1 MRDINGIVPLR
12 IWRLLVWPDNE
23 SEIDLLGFNVHSRFI
38 YEIVTDKKM
47 LPVTIGLFG
56 DWGSGKTSVMKM
68 LEKTLSSIDDDKNSE
83 DKANII
89 CLYFNGW
96 QFEGY
101 DDAKSAILS
110 STLMQLAE
118 HKKIGEKIK
127 DKAASLMK
135 SVNWMRLVGMS
146 VKNVALPA
154 ILAYL
159 TGGASLIP
167 SLAGFGKKFLGMEDK
182 DKESEWEKLI
192 KDDKSDSGPLDIRTF
207 RERFSEMLKDTKIDA
222 LVILI
227 DDLDRCSPDRI
238 IDNLEAI
245 KLFLNVDNTAFIIG
259 ADPRIVEYAVERRF
273 LFERD
278 MDKDKEEMGRLVKD
292 YLEKLIQI
300 PYRLPRLSP
309 TEIESY
315 MNLLFCEKEL
325 AVEDFEKVLNGFQD
339 IRNRDMYS
347 IFGYSRI
354 KDILGTGVNS
364 ALEEDLFMCSNIA
377 PLITDGLK
385 GNPRQVKRF
394 LNAFILRKK
403 LAEVAKLIKVK
414 DDVLVKL
421 MVLEYAED
429 NCFREL
435 FNWQSSQEGFPKEI
449 ELLESE
455 NADDIEGSEK
465 EKKAKDFPKWRKPFV
480 QKWVTLNP
488 KLSKVDLRDYFW
500 ILRDRMASTLS
511 GIAIVSPF
519 IISILDD
526 LKAKS
531 PIKKNRALKEIKKL
545 EVLEVNQLLN
555 ILGDDILRNQKELEL
570 YIAFIELI
578 KEGVNG
584 SSEKLASVLE
594 KCRRTSIPAGVAFH
608 IQTLFKTK
616 PEVKQ
621 TLEICVNKIISES
634 PLVNFSKAYQGDE
647 KGGY

>member
-1 MRDINGIVPLR
+1 M
-12 IWRLLVWPDNE
+12 WSDNE
-23 SEIDLLGFNVHSRFI
+23 SGIDLLGFRVHSDFI
-38 YEIVTDKKM
+38 YEIVIDKKM

-68 LEKTLSSIDDDKNSE
+68 LEKTLSSFDDDKSSE
-83 DKANII
+83 GKANII

-110 STLMQLAE
+110 SILMQLAE

-127 DKAASLMK
+127 DKAVSLMK

-182 DKESEWEKLI
+182 NKKNDDGNQDAEPLDWEELI
-192 KDDKSDSGPLDIRTF
+192 KADESNSGPLDIRTF

-245 KLFLNVDNTAFIIG
+245 KLFLNVDNTAFVIG

-273 LFERD
+273 LFERG
-278 MDKDKEEMGRLVKD
+278 MESDKEGAGNLVKD

-309 TEIESY
+309 SEIESY
-315 MNLLFCEKEL
+315 MNLLFCDKKL
-325 AVEDFEKVLNGFQD
+325 AAEDFKKIIDGFQEF
-339 IRNRDMYS
+339 RKRDMYS

-354 KDILGTGVNS
+354 KNISSTVEINTG
-364 ALEEDLFMCSNIA
+364 LEEDLSMCSNIA

-403 LAEVAKLIKVK
+403 LAEVAKLNKVN
-414 DDVLVKL
+414 DNVLVKL
-421 MVLEYAED
+421 MVLEYVED
-429 NCFREL
+429 DCFREL
-435 FNWQSSQEGFPKEI
+435 FKWQSAQEGFPEEI
-449 ELLESE
+449 EMLESM
-455 NADDIEGSEK
+455 NTDDAKGSEK
-465 EKKAKDFPKWRKPFV
+465 GKKAKDFSKWQTSFV
-480 QKWVTLNP
+480 QKWLTLNP

-511 GIAIVSPF
+511 GIAMVSPF

-526 LKAKS
+526 LMSDLS
-531 PIKKNRALKEIKKL
+531 PRMNRALKEIEKL
-545 EVLEVNQLLN
+545 DAIELNQLLDK
-555 ILGDDILRNQKELEL
+555 LGDNVLRNQKYENG
-570 YIAFIELI
+570 YKAFFELI
-578 KEGVNG
+578 GKSVCG
-584 SSEKLASVLE
+584 STEKFASVLR
-594 KCRRTSIPAGVAFH
+594 KCSGDSLLPAVA
-608 IQTLFKTK
+608 IDLQTLIKAK
-616 PEVKQ
+616 PEIKQ
-621 TLEICVNKIISES
+621 VLDPVINEINLKHPS
-634 PLVNFSKAYQGDE
+634 SKFAKTNNEYSKE
-647 KGGY
+647 KK